1 MAGYG
6 IKEQSNQGGLLQF
19 TGNEELDRRER
30 EEVQKKA
37 EKTQHRPDV
46 SSLAGHIRQA
56 FTSAVTAKIEI
67 QDEMLRSLRQRNGVY
82 EPDIIQG
89 ITAQGGTKIYM
100 MITDVLCR
108 AFESYMKDIL
118 LPVGDKPF
126 EAEATP
132 IPEIRPEVA
141 KEARKELIKDVE
153 TKLMQQ
159 YGTLDQLTPD
169 LMRQEGEKLKEELLK
184 QIKVLAD
191 SDAKELGNEIN
202 DDFKEGGWYDA
213 LSDLIDDLSTYPTA
227 FMVGPTYRKKK
238 VLEWTPVPDSP
249 LSRVDVVE
257 KITKQYDRF
266 DPFDVYPAPAARD
279 IQTGDLCLR
288 LRLQRQDLS
297 EMKDVP
303 GYDSDTIDHVLS
315 LYGRS
320 GFRDFVYSDT
330 EYADLQDR
338 PQETQ
343 DVTGWID
350 AVKYFGHVQGLLL
363 RQWGMTPEQVPD
375 PFKDYNVEAI
385 VVGNY
390 VIMAR
395 LNHHPLGKRGIFS
408 ASYKKK
414 NGTIWG
420 QAPPYLMRDI
430 QSACNA
436 AARALCN
443 NFAIAS
449 GPQVWVNT
457 ERIAGATD
465 IQQIFPWKIWTFVNP
480 KTGTSGSTDKPMDF
494 FQPNLITDELLKF
507 YDYFFKQA
515 REITGIPAYTSEN
528 LRGAG
533 KTARGLAML
542 RNDAARGIRAV
553 ARNVDMGVIS
563 PSVEEHWLAI
573 MLENPERARGD
584 IRIVARASEYLVQQ
598 EQLEMRRNEMLD
610 RTNNPVDLQIMG
622 LAGRAELLKANA
634 QALKIPADKI
644 IPDKEDMVETLV
656 QQQIDQMIMVLAQA
670 LGIAPEQ
677 IMALLQQGQGGGGQK
692 QITGSKEPDGTA
704 VNSSDKG
711 LPE

>member
-19 TGNEELDRRER
+19 TGNEELDRRDR
-30 EEVQKKA
+30 EEAQKKA
-37 EKTQHRPDV
+37 EQTAHRPEI
-46 SSLAGHIRQA
+46 SSLAGHIRLA
-56 FTSAVTAKIEI
+56 FTNAVDSKQEV

-82 EPDIIQG
+82 EADVMQG
-89 ITAQGGTKIYM
+89 IIDQGGTKIYM

-108 AFESYMKDIL
+108 AFESYMKDIML
-118 LPVGDKPF
+118 GVGEPPF
-126 EAEATP
+126 ELEATP
-132 IPEIRPEVA
+132 IPDIQPEVA
-141 KEARKELIKDVE
+141 KAAWEGLKKQLE
-153 TKLMQQ
+153 TEIMQQ
-159 YGTLDQLTPD
+159 TGGVLPPGGIPQEM
-169 LMRQEGEKLKEELLK
+169 LMQEGEKLEKELLK
-184 QIKVLAD
+184 QMKEIAD
-191 SDAKELGNEIN
+191 EAAEELNTEIN
-202 DDFKEGGWYDA
+202 DEFKEGGWYTA
-213 LSDLIDDLSTYPTA
+213 LSDFIDDLSTYPTA
-227 FMVGPTYRKKK
+227 FIVGPVYRKEK
-238 VLEWTPVPDSP
+238 VFEWTPVPGSP
-249 LSRVDVVE
+249 LSQMTVVE
-257 KITKQYDRF
+257 KITRKYDRF
-266 DPFDVYPAPAARD
+266 DPFDVYPASAARN
-279 IQTGDLCLR
+279 IQKGELCLR
-288 LRLQRQDLS
+288 LRLQRTDIDA
-297 EMKDVP
+297 MKGVP
-303 GYDSDTIDHVLS
+303 GYHDATIDHILA
-315 LYGRS
+315 LYGKS

-338 PQETQ
+338 PRETQ

-350 AVKYFGHVQGLLL
+350 AIKYFGNVQGLLL

-375 PFKDYNVEAI
+375 PFKDYAIEAI

-395 LNHHPLGKRGIFS
+395 LNPHPLGKRGIYS

-449 GPQVWVNT
+449 GPQVWINM
-457 ERIAGATD
+457 ERIAPGTD
-465 IQQIFPWKIWTFVNP
+465 IRQIQPWTIWPFLNP
-480 KTGTSGSTDKPMDF
+480 KTGASGSTDKPMDF
-494 FQPNLITDELLKF
+494 FQPELITDQLLKF

-553 ARNVDMGVIS
+553 ARNVDMGFIS
-563 PSVEEHWLAI
+563 SSVEEHWI
-573 MLENPERARGD
+573 SIILENPERARGD
-584 IRIVARASEYLVQQ
+584 VKVVARASEYLVQQ
-598 EQLEMRRNEMLD
+598 EQLEMRRNAMLES
-610 RTNNPVDLQIMG
+610 TNNPTDLQIMG

-634 QALKIPADKI
+634 QTLKIPVDKI
-644 IPDKEDMVETLV
+644 ILEKEEMIMNIVNE
-656 QQQIDQMIMVLAQA
+656 QIQQIVMALSQA
-670 LGIAPEQ
+670 LEIPPDQ
-677 IMALLQQGQGGGGQK
+677 IMAILQKPQGGGQK
-692 QITGSKEPDGTA
+692 QITAPKKPDG
-704 VNSSDKG
+704 DKAERT